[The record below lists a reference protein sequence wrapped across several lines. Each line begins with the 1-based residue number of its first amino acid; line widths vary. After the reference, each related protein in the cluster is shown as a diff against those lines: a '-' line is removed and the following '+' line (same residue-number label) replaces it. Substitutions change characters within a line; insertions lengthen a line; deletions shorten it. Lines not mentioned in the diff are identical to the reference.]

1 MPDIPAEAIRA
12 LRDAMNEW
20 SCGDLCDDSL
30 REGLAAALPHLA
42 PAIRAQVAEEIAK
55 AIEDVRDVGANTS
68 EWLAY
73 DHAAGLARL
82 LRVPDCGDQNHAAD
96 GGPCGGCGFDI
107 ADPTGATR
115 PADPD

>member
-1 MPDIPAEAIRA
+1 MSDQVIPDEAIEAFVEAFRRSGAWGSACVRA
-12 LRDAMNEW
+12 
-20 SCGDLCDDSL
+20 
-30 REGLAAALPHLA
+30 GLAAALPHLA

-82 LRVPDCGDQNHAAD
+82 LRVPDCGDQYHGAD
-96 GGPCGGCGFDI
+96 GGPCGGCGLDV
-107 ADPTGATR
+107 AEPTGET
-115 PADPD
+115 P